1 MPLTIRRYD
10 LAGVR
15 GLISRAG
22 AWWIREFLNL
32 LPEHYAG
39 LLRGRGVPTLVV
51 GSAGQQHLNL
61 QLRGA
66 GDGVDEIESIAA
78 ENAAAAI
85 DDFLSRVEL
94 DRRDVEIGVRLPAD
108 LVFGREL
115 MLPIEALPSIDAIVA
130 QDLARKTP
138 FKADEIYCDHVI
150 AQGGESGRITVRQW
164 ITRRQSVQLA
174 ADELGMPVADLT
186 FVTFG
191 DEDAA
196 PLIRLSRNPGARN
209 LWQAALPALC
219 CSAVALVI
227 VWTGLMYA
235 NQQSTLDRLEAD
247 IAVANRKAQQVRLMV
262 DQLRER
268 RDALVRLRLQ
278 RSEAPGLIDL
288 WEEATRILPQ
298 HSWLTELR
306 LVDGSGGRE
315 SQIMMSGFSGAA
327 PSLVGIIDGSRL
339 FFDTTLTSP
348 VAFDV
353 HEGRERFSLQA
364 KIRSSETPKEMMR

>member
-1 MPLTIRRYD
+1 MALTISRYD
-10 LAGVR
+10 LAHVR
-15 GLISRAG
+15 GLFSRAG
-22 AWWIREFLNL
+22 AWWIKEFLDL
-32 LPEHYAG
+32 FPERYAG

-51 GSAGQQHLNL
+51 AGAGQHFDL

-66 GDGVDEIESIAA
+66 GDGTGEIESIAA

-85 DDFLSRVEL
+85 DGLLSRVAL
-94 DRRDVEIGVRLPAD
+94 DRRDVELGLRLPED
-108 LVFGREL
+108 LVFRREL
-115 MLPIEALPSIDAIVA
+115 VLPVEALPSIDTIVA

-150 AQGGESGRITVRQW
+150 AQTRESGRIAVRQW
-164 ITRRQSVQLA
+164 ITRRQSVQRA
-174 ADELGMPVADLT
+174 ADDLGMPVADLT

-191 DEDAA
+191 DGDAA
-196 PLIRLSRNPGARN
+196 PLIRLSRNAGARN
-209 LWQAALPALC
+209 LWHVALPALC
-219 CSAVALVI
+219 CSAVALVV
-227 VWTGLMYA
+227 VWTGLLYA
-235 NQQSTLDRLEAD
+235 NQQATLDRLEAD
-247 IAVANRKAQQVRLMV
+247 IAVANRGAQQVRLMV

-268 RDALVRLRLQ
+268 RDGLVRLRLQ

-306 LVDGSGGRE
+306 LVEGAAGHE
-315 SQIMMSGFSGAA
+315 PQVTMSGFSGAA
-327 PSLVGIIDGSRL
+327 PSLVGIVDGSRL

-353 HEGRERFSLQA
+353 NEGRERFSLQA
-364 KIRSSETPKEMMR
+364 KVRSPETAKEVMR